1 MLRQIKRDKFGVLTL
16 GNDNLHCGE
25 VLQVLVPTDYEGAE
39 LVETR
44 LEMADEWFFAGLRDV
59 DVAGCF
65 AQRA

>member
-1 MLRQIKRDKFGVLTL
+1 MLRQIKRDEYGGLTL
-16 GNDNLHCGE
+16 GRDNLHCGE

-44 LEMADEWFFAGLRDV
+44 LEMADEWLFAGLRDV

>member
-1 MLRQIKRDKFGVLTL
+1 MLRQIKRDKFGGLTL

-44 LEMADEWFFAGLRDV
+44 LEMADDWFFIGMSDI

-65 AQRA
+65 AKRV